1 MTVHMA
7 GNLPKDELNGLAS
20 VERRLIEGHLRGD
33 KHLVIGVVKVSGTKA
48 LETEGFKPNPIVTFD
63 HIEAIP
69 DELHD
74 AALDLLHGVLGKRTG
89 ATHLDFPD
97 QEPEPP
103 APLELEASDGVYR
116 FEVVDEPKAKF
127 TLRVLAPSGAV
138 AIERHALPRKIYG
151 DVEPGE
157 YLQAELGNNDLIELA
172 GDLVRDYEQG
182 FSSDDLVD
190 AEVVEDDEPEGDE

>member
-7 GNLPKDELNGLAS
+7 GNLPKDELNGLARI
-20 VERRLIEGHLRGD
+20 ERRLIDGHLQGD

-48 LETEGFKPNPIVTFD
+48 LESEGFRPNPIVTFD
-63 HIEAIP
+63 HIEAVP

-74 AALDLLHGVLGKRTG
+74 VALTLLHDVLGMRTG
-89 ATHLDFPD
+89 ASTLKFPGE
-97 QEPEPP
+97 EPEPP

-116 FEVVDEPKAKF
+116 FAVVDEPKAKF

-138 AIERHALPRKIYG
+138 AVERHALPRKVYG
-151 DVEPGE
+151 DVAPGE
-157 YLQAELGNNDLIELA
+157 YLQTELGNEELIGLA

-182 FSSDDLVD
+182 FSEDLID
-190 AEVVEDDEPEGDE
+190 AEVVEDEPEGDE